1 MSKTSR
7 NRMNHDMQI
16 IVGVLSTGCDEFG
29 REHVCK
35 TGLTGKEQEWKG
47 VSNVQY
53 TCPSN

>member
-1 MSKTSR
+1 
-7 NRMNHDMQI
+7 MNHDMQI